1 MLDHEKQI
9 FEYEKTLKQ
18 LKEQNN
24 ENPIWSEDEIS
35 ALEKKIED
43 LKQSV
48 YSKLSP
54 GERIAICRHNDR
66 PKAYDYIKNIFEDFT
81 EIHGDRL
88 YRDDHAILTGLASIG
103 GIKCV
108 VIAQEKGSDTE
119 SRLFRNFGM
128 PYPEGYRKALRVMK
142 LAEKFRLPIVTL
154 IDTPGAYPGLEAEER
169 GQGWAI
175 AFNLFEMARLKTQ
188 TLSIV
193 IGEGCSG
200 GALGIGVSDKIVML
214 EHAYYSVISPEGCAS
229 ILWKDAS
236 FKDTA
241 CQALKL
247 HVEDL
252 MKLDIVDEKIDE
264 PLGGAHHDLKL
275 TFDNVKNSIVKNLK
289 SLLKVSIEDLL
300 ENRYQ
305 KYRKIGKYIESPD
318 PIGV

>member
-18 LKEQNN
+18 LKEQNK
-24 ENPIWSEDEIS
+24 ENPIWTKDEIS
-35 ALEKKIED
+35 ALEKKIEN

-54 GERIAICRHNDR
+54 AERVSICRHNDR
-66 PKAYDYIKNIFEDFT
+66 PKSYDYLKNVFEDFT

-88 YRDDHAILTGLASIG
+88 YRDDHAILSGFATIS

-108 VIAQEKGSDTE
+108 IVAQEKGSDTE

-142 LAEKFRLPIVTL
+142 LAEKFNLPIVTI

-175 AFNLFEMARLKTQ
+175 AFNLMEMARLKTPI
-188 TLSIV
+188 LSIV

-200 GALGIGVSDKIVML
+200 GALGIGVSDRIIML
-214 EHAYYSVISPEGCAS
+214 EHSYYSVISPEGCAS
-229 ILWKDAS
+229 ILWKDAAM
-236 FKDTA
+236 KDTA
-241 CQALKL
+241 SQALKL

-252 MKLDIVDEKIDE
+252 MELDIIDEKIEE
-264 PLGGAHHDLKL
+264 PLGGAHHDKKL
-275 TFDNVKNSIVKNLK
+275 TYKNVKEAIVENLKNLSK
-289 SLLKVSIEDLL
+289 PSVDDLL
-300 ENRYQ
+300 ESRYQ
-305 KYRKIGKYIESPD
+305 KYRKIGKFIECPD